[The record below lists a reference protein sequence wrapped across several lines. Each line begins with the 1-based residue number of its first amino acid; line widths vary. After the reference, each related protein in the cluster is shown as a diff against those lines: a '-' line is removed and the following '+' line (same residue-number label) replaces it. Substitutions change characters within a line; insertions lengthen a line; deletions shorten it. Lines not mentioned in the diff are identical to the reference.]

1 MFEAQSFEEI
11 ADRMLANVND
21 KFDKRE
27 GSVIYDAIAPIS
39 MELAFFFTCLDVVM
53 EEVFADTASYYYLI
67 KRAAEI
73 GLYPKEETQAIL
85 KMQVTPTDAAVT
97 AGDRFNLNDL
107 NYTVVKAVEGVAG
120 GYQVQCETAGTIGN
134 QQLGFLLPLETAN
147 ELNDLETAELMEILV
162 PGEDEEDVEDF
173 RERYFSSCRNESF
186 GGNQTDYKDKI
197 NEMDGVGGCKVT
209 RAWEQGYDPA
219 LFIPTDAVANWYE
232 SSKNTLPDEVRLW
245 LNAVYKAASEKLL
258 TVGGTVK
265 VIIISAEY
273 KAPSAMLVDHVQTL
287 LDPAGKTGEGIGF
300 APIGHVVNVAGVVPK
315 EVDVSMVM
323 TFRSGYSFAAL
334 KDVLEQTLDD
344 YFQELSQGWEN
355 ADHLIVRVSEIETR
369 FLKSEGVEDIAGVKL
384 NGKEGNLILTE
395 EEIPV
400 RGGISNGGNG

>member
-11 ADRMLANVND
+11 SARMLASVDD

-27 GSVIYDAIAPIS
+27 GSVIYDAIAPIA
-39 MELAFFFTCLDVVM
+39 MELAFFYTCLDMVM
-53 EEVFADTASYYYLI
+53 EEVFADTTSYYYLI

-73 GLYPKEETQAIL
+73 GLFPREETQAVL
-85 KMQVTPTDAAVT
+85 KMQVAPADAAITV
-97 AGDRFNLNDL
+97 GDRFNLNDL

-120 GYQVQCETAGTIGN
+120 AYQVQCETAGTIGN
-134 QQLGFLLPLETAN
+134 QQLGFLLPFETAN
-147 ELNDLETAELMEILV
+147 ELNDLESAELMEILV

-173 RERYFSSCRNESF
+173 RERYFSFCRNESF
-186 GGNQTDYKDKI
+186 GGNQMDYKDKI
-197 NEMDGVGGCKVT
+197 NEMDGVGGCKVI
-209 RAWEQGYDPA
+209 RVWEQGYDPA
-219 LFIPTDAVANWYE
+219 LFIPTDAVANWYGTA
-232 SSKNTLPDEVRLW
+232 KDTLPDEVRPW
-245 LNAVYKAASEKLL
+245 LDAVYKAASEKQL

-273 KAPSAMLVDHVQTL
+273 KAPSAMLVDRVQTL
-287 LDPAGKTGEGIGF
+287 LDPAENTGEGTGL

-315 EVDVSMVM
+315 EVDVSMAM

-334 KDVLEQTLDD
+334 KDTLEQTLDD

-355 ADHLIVRVSEIETR
+355 ADHLIVRVSEVETR
-369 FLKSEGVEDIAGVKL
+369 FLKIAGVEDVTDVTL
-384 NGKEGNLILTE
+384 NAQEGNLILGA

-400 RGGISNGGNG
+400 RGGISNG